1 MANTKTF
8 SSYNYVGKDGRYI
21 TLTVTE
27 TPNAATNTSDV
38 SWVLSTNGGAVTYYD
53 TFCLVKINGT
63 QVYFSNGMFSA
74 AGYSGW
80 IGSANHPIDTE
91 AWVDSNWNE
100 NTCAKWGFTTSGTV
114 SGIAHNTNG
123 TKSITVTF
131 LVGIFYYKV
140 VDCGGSFSLST
151 IDRTPP
157 VITQQQPGN
166 ITYNSCTIAAS
177 SDVTCSKWWY
187 NKKKAADDNW
197 DGWVVIN
204 ESIDHLSKTVTG
216 LDPNTEYQFQ
226 WCGRKASNG
235 VDGYSDI
242 KSIITLG
249 ASILNSVS
257 DIYVDTSPVMLSYDI
272 TTYSDTF
279 YHKLILVNGNNNITI
294 NLGRKND
301 FENPKSLES
310 FKSTLL
316 SWIGNTNFTSPNITV
331 ILRTYTDSTYNVQ
344 VGNDS
349 VCSNTIK
356 AIIREDKA
364 KPTLTVGGYIDVHT
378 WGSNDSNKPPSTI
391 YIVPG
396 VSELQINGIR
406 TSLQFNAT
414 VSSLTIKDV
423 NRNEIRDV
431 NSGNYKWGTVSDNSN
446 VFVITL
452 TDSRGLS
459 TSVRLLIKIYKR
471 GSLITVKDYNYW
483 RNILISHYSA
493 KKYDGTYFI
502 SGTSS
507 SGFNLP
513 QLHTG
518 DIVEAENINSSTNGI
533 YKHINAFPISSNGY
547 YYSERSIINNIKS
560 ITKPSSI
567 GDGSLIKAITKSD
580 LDTYFKALDNIKLFN
595 LVKGE

>member
-166 ITYNSCTIAAS
+166 ITYNSCRIAAS

-187 NKKKAADDNW
+187 NKKKATADNW

-204 ESIDHLSKTVTG
+204 ESIDHLSMTVTG

-226 WCGRKASNG
+226 WCGRKADNG
-235 VDGYSDI
+235 VDGYSEI
-242 KSIITLG
+242 KSITTLG
-249 ASILNSVS
+249 ASILNSAS
-257 DIYVDTSPVMLSYDI
+257 DIYVDTSPITLSYDI

-294 NLGRKND
+294 TLGRKND
-301 FENPKSLES
+301 FVNPVSLES

-316 SWIGNTNFTSPNITV
+316 NWIGSTSFSSTDITV
-331 ILRTYTDSTYNVQ
+331 ILRTYTDSTYNIQ

-349 VCSNTIK
+349 ICSNTIK

-364 KPTLTVGGYIDVHT
+364 KPTLTVGGYLDVHT

-423 NRNEIRDV
+423 NSNEIRDV

-483 RNILISHYSA
+483 RNILNSHYSA

-513 QLHTG
+513 QLHIG
-518 DIVEAENINSSTNGI
+518 DVVEAENINSSENGI
-533 YKHINAFPISSNGY
+533 YKHVNAFPISSNGY

-567 GDGSLIKAITKSD
+567 GDGSLIKAATKSD
-580 LDTYFKALDNIKLFN
+580 LDTYFKALDNVKLFN